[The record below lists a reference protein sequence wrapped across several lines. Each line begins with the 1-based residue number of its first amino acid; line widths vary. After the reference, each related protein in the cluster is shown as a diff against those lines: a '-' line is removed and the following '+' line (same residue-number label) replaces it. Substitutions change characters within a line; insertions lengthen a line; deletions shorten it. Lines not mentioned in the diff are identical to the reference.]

1 MAKKVYVGISGGV
14 DSSVAALLLKKEG
27 YDVTG
32 FTFKIEEKEDL
43 SGAAAACGKLGI
55 AHEVVDVRKLFE
67 EKVSGPFLDIYQQG
81 RTPNPCVLCNKYI
94 KFGAMLDYIKDKAD
108 FIATGHYSTVVYSEE
123 TGRYTFKKSA
133 DSAKD
138 QTYMFYTLTQDQIKK
153 IIMPLGKYKKS
164 EIREIAKENGFDSAD
179 RKDSQDIC
187 FLKGMSLEEY
197 IRKNRP
203 SILNP
208 GDITDVEG
216 NVLGKH
222 NGICGYTIGQRRGLG
237 VSSDG
242 KIYVVGLST
251 EENRVVL
258 GKNEL
263 LFSDSLF
270 AENVNFLTVD
280 RVTEPMEVEAKIRY
294 AAKPAKAIITPHEKG
309 VFVKFHEPQ
318 RAITPGQS
326 VVFYDGDLLVGG
338 GEIAAKEK
346 I

>member
-27 YDVTG
+27 YDVIG
-32 FTFKIEEKEDL
+32 FTFKIEENEDL
-43 SGAAAACGKLGI
+43 SIAAAVCEKLGI
-55 AHEVVDVRKLFE
+55 AHEVVDVGQLFE

-94 KFGAMLDYIKDKAD
+94 KFGAMLDYIDGKAD
-108 FIATGHYSTVVYSEE
+108 YIATGHYSTVVFSEE
-123 TGRYTFKKSA
+123 TGRYTFRKSA

-203 SILNP
+203 SILKI
-208 GDITDVEG
+208 GDITDVVG
-216 NVLGKH
+216 NVLQHH

-242 KIYVVGLST
+242 KVYVVGLSA

-263 LFSDSLF
+263 LFSDSLV
-270 AENVNFLTVD
+270 AENVNFLTIKEL
-280 RVTEPMEVEAKIRY
+280 TGPMEVEAKIRY
-294 AAKPAKAIITPHEKG
+294 AAKPAKAIISPKKNG
-309 VFVKFHEPQ
+309 VFVKFREPQ

-338 GEIAAKEK
+338 GEISDK
-346 I
+346 